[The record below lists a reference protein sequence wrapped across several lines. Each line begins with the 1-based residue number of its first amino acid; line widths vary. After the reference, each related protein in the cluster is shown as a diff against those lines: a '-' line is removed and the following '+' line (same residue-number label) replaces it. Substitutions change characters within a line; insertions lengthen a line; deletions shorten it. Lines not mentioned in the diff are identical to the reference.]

1 MCKAAPFVF
10 SGFDAALPFRYPS
23 RSLRP
28 MFENYLPVLL
38 QIVIAGGFAVVTL
51 IASAL
56 LGKSARRTPIKDSA
70 YECGM
75 LPVGD
80 SQPRFSV
87 KFYIVAMLFVLF
99 DIEVV
104 FLYPWAVIYKDFL
117 AAHGASILAVA
128 TGFVSIL
135 LVAFVYAWKKGAL
148 DWKS

>member
-1 MCKAAPFVF
+1 
-10 SGFDAALPFRYPS
+10 
-23 RSLRP
+23 
-28 MFENYLPVLL
+28 MFENYIPVLL

-56 LGKSARRTPIKDSA
+56 LGKSAKRNTIKDSA

-104 FLYPWAVIYKDFL
+104 FLYPWAIIYKDYL
-117 AAHGASILAVA
+117 AAVDGGASILAVA
-128 TGFVSIL
+128 AGFASIL
-135 LVAFVYAWKKGAL
+135 LVAFGYAWKKGVL

>member
-1 MCKAAPFVF
+1 
-10 SGFDAALPFRYPS
+10 
-23 RSLRP
+23 

-38 QIVIAGGFAVVTL
+38 QIVIAGGFAIVTL

-56 LGKSARRTPIKDSA
+56 LGQSAKRNAIKDSA

-104 FLYPWAVIYKDFL
+104 FLYPWAVIYKDFI
-117 AAHGASILAVA
+117 AAHGPVILGTAFS
-128 TGFVSIL
+128 FVSIL
-135 LVAFVYAWKKGAL
+135 LVAFVYAWKKGVL

>member
-1 MCKAAPFVF
+1 
-10 SGFDAALPFRYPS
+10 
-23 RSLRP
+23 

-38 QIVIAGGFAVVTL
+38 QIVIATGFAVLTL
-51 IASAL
+51 AASAL
-56 LGKSARRTPIKDSA
+56 LGKSAKTNPTKDGA

-80 SQPRFSV
+80 GQPRFSV

-104 FLYPWAVIYKDFL
+104 FLYPWAVIYKDFI
-117 AAHGASILAVA
+117 AAHGPAILATA
-128 TGFVSIL
+128 ASFVSIL
-135 LVAFVYAWKKGAL
+135 LVAFIYVWKKGAL